1 MRGVRLLLG
10 VMVVGL
16 LMQASGCVSM
26 AKYNEMRAANRMLA
40 AEKEQCASELYDVRN
55 VNDTLLAK
63 LNTHERELTSS
74 DELLSNLRRENNL
87 LHENLKRVAAEHDRL
102 AAQQG
107 LADISIVGPKLPEPL
122 DSALKQFAQKYPD
135 AVAYDP
141 ASGSVK
147 WKGDVLFA
155 LGSDVVK
162 DTAQTS
168 LKQFGDIFKSAAA
181 EGFEV
186 IVVGH
191 TDNHPIS
198 RATTLQKHP
207 TNWHLSAHRAIAVAE
222 SLLKGGCE
230 PQRIGVMGCSEY
242 RPVAANDTEEN
253 KSLNRRVE
261 IYLVRSGA
269 VVPSH
274 ITGLWQVEGEALA
287 FAKLVP

>member
-1 MRGVRLLLG
+1 MRGVRL
-10 VMVVGL
+10 VVGAVVVSFVI
-16 LMQASGCVSM
+16 QATGCVSM

-40 AEKEQCASELYDVRN
+40 AEREQCASELYDARN
-55 VNDTLLAK
+55 VTDTLRAKIDAHDRGLA
-63 LNTHERELTSS
+63 SG

-102 AAQQG
+102 ASRQG
-107 LADISIVGPKLPEPL
+107 LEDISIIGPKLPQPL
-122 DSALKQFAQKYPD
+122 DTALQSFAQKYPD
-135 AVAYDP
+135 SVAYDP

-147 WKGDVLFA
+147 WKGDVLFT

-168 LKQFGDIFKSAAA
+168 LRQFGDIFKSAAA

-198 RATTLQKHP
+198 RAATKQKHP
-207 TNWHLSAHRAIAVAE
+207 TNWHLSAHRAIAVAN

-230 PQRIGVMGCSEY
+230 AQRIGVMGCGEY
-242 RPVAANDTEEN
+242 RPVADNSTEEN